1 MNYLFPAIFAFILTV
16 ILTVIA
22 LWLFPKL
29 KMMDRPEKYGL
40 KRKPIPYYGGLV
52 LVLVFVV
59 SVMLFVK
66 LDNRVVGVVIGGL
79 MIAGVSFID
88 DFKNL
93 NPWVRLFVQFLGALT
108 VVLAGIGIES
118 ITNPFGG
125 AIELNHVKLI
135 VPFGNNILEF
145 TLLADLFTIAWIIL
159 IINTMNFLDGL
170 NGLVSGVSFIASLTV
185 FALSIGDFNLV
196 DQSTIATLA
205 IITASMCLAF
215 WIFDF
220 YPAKILMGDTG
231 SMFLGFLLAV
241 FAIFSGGKIATA
253 FLVLGFPILDAFWVI
268 SRRIIQGKSPMKGD
282 TKHLHHRLLEVGL
295 SDRKALLLI
304 YLLCA
309 FFGGSAVF
317 LGSMQKLYMIVAMG
331 VLMLIMATIILFY
344 SLKKVQKSG

>member
-1 MNYLFPAIFAFILTV
+1 MNYFFPAIFAFMLTV

-93 NPWVRLFVQFLGALT
+93 NPWIRLFVQFLGALT

-145 TLLADLFTIAWIIL
+145 TLL
-159 IINTMNFLDGL
+159 
-170 NGLVSGVSFIASLTV
+170 
-185 FALSIGDFNLV
+185 
-196 DQSTIATLA
+196 
-205 IITASMCLAF
+205 
-215 WIFDF
+215 
-220 YPAKILMGDTG
+220 
-231 SMFLGFLLAV
+231 
-241 FAIFSGGKIATA
+241 
-253 FLVLGFPILDAFWVI
+253 
-268 SRRIIQGKSPMKGD
+268 
-282 TKHLHHRLLEVGL
+282 
-295 SDRKALLLI
+295 
-304 YLLCA
+304 
-309 FFGGSAVF
+309 
-317 LGSMQKLYMIVAMG
+317 
-331 VLMLIMATIILFY
+331 
-344 SLKKVQKSG
+344 